1 MAIMTHSMNE
11 RPVPVIA
18 IDGPSASGK
27 GTIARHVAD
36 ALAFHYLESGA
47 LYRLVALASLDGNVA
62 PSAEATLADIAASLP
77 AQFRGEQI
85 FLSGKDVTDAIRAEA
100 VGTRASEIA
109 PLPRVRAALLDR
121 QRAFRQSPGLVA
133 EGRDMGS
140 VVFPDAPLKVFLTA
154 SLEERAR
161 RRHKQLIDK
170 GIHATL
176 PTLFRDLAERDRRDA
191 ARSVAP
197 LVAAPDA
204 VHIDATNLS
213 VQDVVALVMEQYRKL
228 K

>member
-1 MAIMTHSMNE
+1 MSE

-27 GTIARHVAD
+27 GTIAKRVAQT
-36 ALAFHYLESGA
+36 LGFRYLESGA
-47 LYRLVALASLDGNVA
+47 LYRLVALASLDRKAAANEEASLVEIA
-62 PSAEATLADIAASLP
+62 ATLP
-77 AQFRGEQI
+77 AEFDEDRI
-85 FLSGKDVTDAIRAEA
+85 FLAGKDVTDAIRDEA
-100 VGTRASEIA
+100 VGIRASEIA
-109 PLPRVRAALLDR
+109 PLAAVRMALLGR
-121 QRAFRQSPGLVA
+121 QRSFRKPPGLVA

-140 VVFPDAPLKVFLTA
+140 VVFPDAVLKVFLTA
-154 SLEERAR
+154 SVEERAR

-176 PTLFRDLAERDRRDA
+176 RTLFRDLAERDRRDA

-197 LVAAPDA
+197 LVAASDA

-213 VQDVVALVMEQYRKL
+213 VQDVVAEVVERFRKVN
-228 K
+228 

>member
-1 MAIMTHSMNE
+1 MTHSMSE

-27 GTIARHVAD
+27 GTIAKRVAQT
-36 ALAFHYLESGA
+36 LGFRYLESGA
-47 LYRLVALASLDGNVA
+47 LYRLVALASLDRKAAANEEASLVEIA
-62 PSAEATLADIAASLP
+62 ATLP
-77 AQFRGEQI
+77 AEFDEDRI
-85 FLSGKDVTDAIRAEA
+85 FLAGKDVTDAIRDEA
-100 VGTRASEIA
+100 VGIRASEIA
-109 PLPRVRAALLDR
+109 PLAAVRMALLGR
-121 QRAFRQSPGLVA
+121 QRSFRKPPGLVA

-140 VVFPDAPLKVFLTA
+140 VVFPDAVLKVFLTA
-154 SLEERAR
+154 SVEERAR

-176 PTLFRDLAERDRRDA
+176 RTLFRDLAERDRRDA

-197 LVAAPDA
+197 LVAASDA

-213 VQDVVALVMEQYRKL
+213 VQDVVAEVVERFRKVN
-228 K
+228 

>member
-1 MAIMTHSMNE
+1 MSE
-11 RPVPVIA
+11 LLPPVIA

-27 GTIARHVAD
+27 GTVARQVAE

-47 LYRLVALASLDGNVA
+47 LYRLVALASLQQGVA
-62 PSAEATLADIAASLP
+62 ADDEPALAVVAERLAVE
-77 AQFRGEQI
+77 FRGDRILLAGQ
-85 FLSGKDVTDAIRAEA
+85 DVSDAVRDEA
-100 VGTRASEIA
+100 CGNRASEVA
-109 PLPRVRAALLDR
+109 RLPGVRTALLAR
-121 QRAFRQSPGLVA
+121 QRAFRQPPGLVA

-140 VVFPDAPLKVFLTA
+140 VVFPDARLKVFLGA

-176 PTLFRDLAERDRRDA
+176 RTLFRDLAERDRRDA

-197 LVAAPDA
+197 LVAASDA

-213 VQDVVALVMEQYRKL
+213 VRDVVAEVVRRYRRSE
-228 K
+228 

>member
-1 MAIMTHSMNE
+1 MSE
-11 RPVPVIA
+11 SPPVIA

-27 GTIARHVAD
+27 GTIAKRVAE
-36 ALAFHYLESGA
+36 ALGFHYLESGA
-47 LYRLVALASLDGNVA
+47 LYRLVALASLDAGVPPGEEGRLVA
-62 PSAEATLADIAASLP
+62 IAANLP
-77 AQFRGEQI
+77 VEFRGEHI
-85 FLSGKDVTDAIRAEA
+85 LLAEKDVTDAIRDEA
-100 VGTRASEIA
+100 VGIRASEIA
-109 PLPRVRAALLDR
+109 PVPRVRLALLER
-121 QRAFRQSPGLVA
+121 QRAFRQPPGLVA

-140 VVFPDAPLKVFLTA
+140 VVFPDADLKVFLTA
-154 SLEERAR
+154 SMEERVR

-176 PTLFRDLAERDRRDA
+176 RTLFRDLAERDRRDA

-213 VQDVVALVMEQYRKL
+213 VQDVVAELVENYRKREV

>member
-1 MAIMTHSMNE
+1 MAIMTHSMSE

-27 GTIARHVAD
+27 GTIARLVAR
-36 ALAFHYLESGA
+36 ALGFHYLESGA
-47 LYRLVALASLDGNVA
+47 LYRLVALASLDRDAREGASLV
-62 PSAEATLADIAASLP
+62 ELAAALP
-77 AQFRGEQI
+77 AQFSGERI
-85 FLSGKDVTDAIRAEA
+85 LLSGKDVTDAIRDEA
-100 VGTRASEIA
+100 VGLRASEIA
-109 PLPRVRAALLDR
+109 PLPEVREALLER
-121 QRAFRQSPGLVA
+121 QRAFRQPPGLVA

-140 VVFPDAPLKVFLTA
+140 IVFPDARLKVFLTA
-154 SLEERAR
+154 SVEERAR

-176 PTLFRDLAERDRRDA
+176 RTLFRDLAERDQRDA

-197 LVAAPDA
+197 LIAAPDA

-213 VQDVVALVMEQYRKL
+213 VQDVVAEVVERYRKV